1 MTDIIIAGTIERERG
16 YLDYM
21 RRVYDPNG
29 VCPTLL
35 SGNGGNKTIKIIEGV
50 KKC

>member
-35 SGNGGNKTIKIIEGV
+35 RVDGGNRIIKIVEEV
-50 KKC
+50 RE